1 MLGVCVRECV
11 RARTEDEQAL
21 YLLFESS
28 SGYGLFERVE
38 SEEIGAE
45 LDEVQK
51 SIVECAP
58 SLPRSLAPSLP
69 RSSQLGS
76 RAGCVPSCIFMFVC
90 AQIFQVHPDHEAQSV
105 PPFQVC
111 RGGSLWGECRA
122 RVRAHAHGFFLAH
135 VSHVERA
142 RVLTLHM
149 HAQRRC

>member
-58 SLPRSLAPSLP
+58 SLPRSLAPSL
-69 RSSQLGS
+69 L
-76 RAGCVPSCIFMFVC
+76 AAWISCWVC
-90 AQIFQVHPDHEAQSV
+90 AFVHIYV
-105 PPFQVC
+105 
-111 RGGSLWGECRA
+111 
-122 RVRAHAHGFFLAH
+122 RVRAGIP
-135 VSHVERA
+135 SSPRS
-142 RVLTLHM
+142 
-149 HAQRRC
+149 